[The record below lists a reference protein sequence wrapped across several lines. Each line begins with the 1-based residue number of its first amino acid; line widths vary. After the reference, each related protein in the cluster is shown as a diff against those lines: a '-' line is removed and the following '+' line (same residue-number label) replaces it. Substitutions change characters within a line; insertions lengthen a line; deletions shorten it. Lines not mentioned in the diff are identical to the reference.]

1 MQKQT
6 TVYSSRVD
14 AIIALAKRL
23 NFYEKRYQLSSED
36 FFDQFSKGQLED
48 ELEFVEW
55 ANDYRNLLALKS
67 EVEERLSY
75 AA

>member
-6 TVYSSRVD
+6 TVYYSRVD

-23 NFYEKRYQLSSED
+23 NLYERRYQLSSED
-36 FFDQFSKGQLED
+36 FFDQFHKGQLED
-48 ELEFVEW
+48 AIDFVEW
-55 ANDYRNLLALKS
+55 ANDYQNLLALKA

>member
-55 ANDYRNLLALKS
+55 ANDYQNLLALKA

>member
-6 TVYSSRVD
+6 TIYYSRVD

-23 NFYEKRYQLSSED
+23 NLYEKRYQLSSED
-36 FFDQFSKGQLED
+36 FFDQFHKGQLD
-48 ELEFVEW
+48 DSIDFVEW
-55 ANDYRNLLALKS
+55 ANDYENLRALKA

>member
-6 TVYSSRVD
+6 TIYYSRVD

-23 NFYEKRYQLSSED
+23 HLYEKRYQLSSED
-36 FFDQFSKGQLED
+36 FFNQFHKGQIED
-48 ELEFVEW
+48 EIDFVEW
-55 ANDYRNLLALKS
+55 ANDYQNLLALKA
-67 EVEERLSY
+67 EIEERLSY